1 MEAVPISTYIKWS
14 RFDIS
19 FYNLNVLSESP
30 LTMTS
35 RHECKLFN
43 WYHYTSHRFDGVALA
58 LQGWHRQTSGDL
70 IWKIHFAF
78 LFQKKM
84 NNFKWHKKRAKVQF
98 RRRTKTKRVAWS
110 GPHATWRFNEAR
122 IVWHAVV
129 LVLFSTICNLFF
141 WFVKTIVDRGLS
153 FTVSIDCSNSFYMN
167 FRGRYWCGA
176 DLLLSLLRQGC
187 QPWVAEGSHLRSS
200 CRQWKVHRETKQS

>member
-1 MEAVPISTYIKWS
+1 MISLWYFILQLKRAFRVTSYHDFPPWVQAVQ
-14 RFDIS
+14 
-19 FYNLNVLSESP
+19 LVP
-30 LTMTS
+30 LHFAPF
-35 RHECKLFN
+35 R
-43 WYHYTSHRFDGVALA
+43 RVALA

-98 RRRTKTKRVAWS
+98 RRRTETKRVAWS

-141 WFVKTIVDRGLS
+141 WFVKNHSWSRIIFHS
-153 FTVSIDCSNSFYMN
+153 FHWLFK
-167 FRGRYWCGA
+167 FF
-176 DLLLSLLRQGC
+176 LHEL
-187 QPWVAEGSHLRSS
+187 
-200 CRQWKVHRETKQS
+200 